1 MEGHLCVLKI
11 VIKIEG
17 RGQLKICYEY
27 RILLHWKFVGNKIM
41 EKSIFFV
48 RPRYGFHEETRT
60 S

>member
-27 RILLHWKFVGNKIM
+27 RIWLRWKFVGNNIM
-41 EKSIFFV
+41 EKNIFFV

>member
-1 MEGHLCVLKI
+1 MEGHLCFLKI
-11 VIKIEG
+11 VIKIKG

-41 EKSIFFV
+41 EKNSFFV
-48 RPRYGFHEETRT
+48 RPRNGFHEETKT